1 MLAGKTARQQQWQA
15 AHPDLASLAE
25 QVQRLSGEV
34 EWLQDLLGQHG
45 IETRRLA
52 VPVPLPTAIDAAGA
66 GNKNG
71 VPPAGREAVMRI
83 PFRLM
88 YRLRFAPWEL
98 RPVVPAWQRITDGPD
113 ALPPGRALDVGCGT
127 GRDACYLAGR
137 GWQVTGVDIV
147 AAAIARARRRAA
159 ALGVQVRWVVG
170 DVGALGGLGL
180 EPGYTLLSDIG
191 CIQWLPG
198 AARVGA
204 AAGMTE
210 LAAPGATALVV
221 AFAPARPVLPLRGM
235 SQEEVTGLFGAAWE
249 LVEAEAVTG
258 PGVPPPVRWVR
269 PTVYR
274 LIRKDAS
281 GEPGT

>member
-1 MLAGKTARQQQWQA
+1 V
-15 AHPDLASLAE
+15 E
-25 QVQRLSGEV
+25 RLR
-34 EWLQDLLGQHG
+34 DLLRQHG
-45 IETRRLA
+45 IEPEDSLCRA
-52 VPVPLPTAIDAAGA
+52 DFLPTAIDAAGA
-66 GNKNG
+66 GNKDG
-71 VPPAGREAVMRI
+71 VPPTGREAVMLI
-83 PFRLM
+83 PFELM

-113 ALPPGRALDVGCGT
+113 ALPPGRALDVGCGS

-180 EPGYTLLSDIG
+180 EPGYALLYDIG

-198 AARVGA
+198 AGRVGA
-204 AAGMTE
+204 VAGMTE
-210 LAAPGATALVV
+210 LAAPGATALLA

>member
-1 MLAGKTARQQQWQA
+1 ML
-15 AHPDLASLAE
+15 
-25 QVQRLSGEV
+25 
-34 EWLQDLLGQHG
+34 
-45 IETRRLA
+45 
-52 VPVPLPTAIDAAGA
+52 
-66 GNKNG
+66 
-71 VPPAGREAVMRI
+71 I
-83 PFRLM
+83 PFELM

-98 RPVVPAWQRITDGPD
+98 RPVVPAWRRITGGPG

-137 GWQVTGVDIV
+137 GWQVTGVDIA

-170 DVGALGGLGL
+170 DAGTLGGLGL
-180 EPGYTLLSDIG
+180 EPGYTLLYDFG

-198 AARVGA
+198 AARAGA

-210 LAAPGATALVV
+210 LAAPGATALLA
-221 AFAPARPVLPLRGM
+221 AFAPARRVLLSWGM
-235 SQEEVTGLFGAAWE
+235 SQDEVTGLFGAAWE

-274 LIRKDAS
+274 LIRKDA
-281 GEPGT
+281 GAEPRT